1 MRRDGEEAARRAATN
16 RYWNCLIVLLV
27 LQLTLGCNGRKG
39 NSIDLPSPPSQWSGE
54 LAQNAAPQN
63 WLADFADEQ
72 LPLLVQE
79 ALKKNWNL
87 RLVAAR
93 LQATGALARIEGA
106 NVYPEAK
113 LGLDASKSERIFNS
127 GAVRRTIKSTDFGL
141 NLRVVWEADIWGR
154 LRDERRA
161 ANQDFQA
168 AQADFAAARLS
179 LAALVARGWFET
191 IAARRQVE
199 LAVRTVESFEKSLR
213 AIRGRAR
220 NGALSVV
227 DYRLGKAEVASA
239 KSRLEG
245 RNRALD
251 SARRVLE
258 TVLGRYPS
266 AELKVAAK
274 LPAMSTAVPAG
285 LPSQLLERRPDMVSA
300 ALLLEASRSRL
311 KGERKNRLPA
321 LRLTGN
327 SGTSSDALQD
337 ILNSNFLVWNIA
349 AGLAQPIF
357 NAGRLKARVALA
369 EAHKDQAIAEFAGAA
384 LIAFREV
391 ETTLKNEEYLKK
403 QEAALKE
410 AVYESQAAEAKA
422 LEDYSGGLVEI
433 ITLLTAQ
440 RRTFQVQ
447 SELIGIQSELL
458 ENRVALYLALGGGFR
473 DQ

>member
-1 MRRDGEEAARRAATN
+1 MFSCSCRLLWCRFSTCATMLAILLCAGCTARQGKSV
-16 RYWNCLIVLLV
+16 VL
-27 LQLTLGCNGRKG
+27 
-39 NSIDLPSPPSQWSGE
+39 PAPPTQWSGE
-54 LAQNAAPQN
+54 LAQDAAPQN
-63 WLADFADEQ
+63 WLADFTDEQ
-72 LPLLVQE
+72 LPLLVRE
-79 ALKKNWNL
+79 AFKKNWNL

-93 LQATGALARIEGA
+93 LQAAGALARIEGA
-106 NVYPEAK
+106 SVYPDAT
-113 LGLDASKSERIFNS
+113 LSLDASKSERIFNS

-141 NLRVVWEADIWGR
+141 NLRVVWEADIWGK

-161 ANQDFQA
+161 ANQGFRA

-199 LAVRTVESFEKSLR
+199 LAVRTVESFEKSLA

-220 NGALSVV
+220 DGALSVV

-239 KSRLEG
+239 KSRLEA
-245 RNRALD
+245 RHRVLD
-251 SARRVLE
+251 ATRRVLE

-266 AELKVAAK
+266 AELEVAAE
-274 LPAMSTAVPAG
+274 LPTMSAAVPAG
-285 LPSQLLERRPDMVSA
+285 LPSQLLQRRPDMVSA
-300 ALLLEASRSRL
+300 AIRLEASRSRL

-327 SGTSSDALQD
+327 GGTSTDALQD
-337 ILNSNFLVWNIA
+337 VLNFNFLIWNIA
-349 AGLAQPIF
+349 VGLTQPVF

-369 EAHKDQAIAEFAGAA
+369 EAQEDQAIAEFAGAA

-391 ETTLKNEEYLKK
+391 ETALKNEEYLKK
-403 QEAALKE
+403 QEVALRQ
-410 AVYESQAAEAKA
+410 AVEESQAAEAKA

-447 SELIGIQSELL
+447 SELIAIQSVLL
-458 ENRVALYLALGGGFR
+458 ENRVALYLALGGGFER
-473 DQ
+473 

>member
-1 MRRDGEEAARRAATN
+1 MLAILLCAGCIAR
-16 RYWNCLIVLLV
+16 
-27 LQLTLGCNGRKG
+27 QG
-39 NSIDLPSPPSQWSGE
+39 NSVVLPAPPRQWSGE
-54 LAQNAAPQN
+54 LAQDTAPQN
-63 WLADFADEQ
+63 WLADFTDEQ

-93 LQATGALARIEGA
+93 LQAAGALARIEGA
-106 NVYPEAK
+106 SVYPDAT
-113 LGLDASKSERIFNS
+113 LSLDASKSERIFNS

-141 NLRVVWEADIWGR
+141 NLRVVWEADIWGK

-199 LAVRTVESFEKSLR
+199 LAVRTVESFEKSLA

-220 NGALSVV
+220 DGALSVV

-239 KSRLEG
+239 KSRLEA
-245 RNRALD
+245 RHRVLD
-251 SARRVLE
+251 ATRRVLE

-266 AELKVAAK
+266 AELKVAAE
-274 LPAMSTAVPAG
+274 LPAMSAAVPAG
-285 LPSQLLERRPDMVSA
+285 LPSQLLGRRPDMVSA
-300 ALLLEASRSRL
+300 AIRLEASRSRL

-327 SGTSSDALQD
+327 GGTSTDALQD
-337 ILNSNFLVWNIA
+337 ILNFNFLVWNIA
-349 AGLAQPIF
+349 AALTQPVF
-357 NAGRLKARVALA
+357 NAGRLKAKVALA
-369 EAHKDQAIAEFAGAA
+369 EAQEDQAIAEFAGAA

-391 ETTLKNEEYLKK
+391 ETALKNEEYLKK
-403 QEAALKE
+403 QEVALRQ
-410 AVYESQAAEAKA
+410 AVEESKAAEAKA

-447 SELIGIQSELL
+447 SELIAIQSVLL
-458 ENRVALYLALGGGFR
+458 ENRVALYLALGGGFEA
-473 DQ
+473 

>member
-1 MRRDGEEAARRAATN
+1 
-16 RYWNCLIVLLV
+16 
-27 LQLTLGCNGRKG
+27 
-39 NSIDLPSPPSQWSGE
+39 
-54 LAQNAAPQN
+54 
-63 WLADFADEQ
+63 
-72 LPLLVQE
+72 
-79 ALKKNWNL
+79 
-87 RLVAAR
+87 
-93 LQATGALARIEGA
+93 
-106 NVYPEAK
+106 
-113 LGLDASKSERIFNS
+113 
-127 GAVRRTIKSTDFGL
+127 
-141 NLRVVWEADIWGR
+141 
-154 LRDERRA
+154 
-161 ANQDFQA
+161 
-168 AQADFAAARLS
+168 
-179 LAALVARGWFET
+179 
-191 IAARRQVE
+191 
-199 LAVRTVESFEKSLR
+199 
-213 AIRGRAR
+213 
-220 NGALSVV
+220 
-227 DYRLGKAEVASA
+227 LGKAEVASA

-369 EAHKDQAIAEFAGAA
+369 EAQKDQAIAEFAGAA

-422 LEDYSGGLVEI
+422 LEDYIGGLVEI